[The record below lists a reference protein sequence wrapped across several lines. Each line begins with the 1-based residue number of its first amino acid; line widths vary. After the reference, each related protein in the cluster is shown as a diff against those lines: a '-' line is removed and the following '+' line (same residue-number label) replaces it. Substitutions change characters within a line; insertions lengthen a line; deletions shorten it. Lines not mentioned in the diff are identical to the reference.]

1 VVSAKNIGVAVGVA
15 LTGYL
20 VLFFLAPDSALI
32 FAAGLLLGGLLNRPL
47 SKAKPLPTVGD
58 TGEMATL
65 FIGNVAYKAS
75 EQEIRA
81 AFEKFG
87 EVLAVRLV
95 IDKRSGRPRGYG
107 FVEMAASGAER
118 AIAELND
125 TEFAGRTLKV
135 NVANE
140 RKPRS

>member
-1 VVSAKNIGVAVGVA
+1 MVSSKNIGVAVGVA

-20 VLFFLAPDSALI
+20 VLFFIAPESAPV
-32 FAAGLLLGGLLNRPL
+32 FAVGLLLGGLLNKPL
-47 SKAKPLPTVGD
+47 SKAKSLPSVGE
-58 TGEMATL
+58 TGEMTTL

-75 EQEIRA
+75 EQEIRT
-81 AFEKFG
+81 AFEKYG
-87 EVLAVRLV
+87 EVLGVRLV

-107 FVEMAASGAER
+107 FVEIAASGAEK

-125 TEFAGRTLKV
+125 TEFVGRTLKV

-140 RKPRS
+140 RKPRN

>member
-1 VVSAKNIGVAVGVA
+1 VVSSKNVGVAVGVA

-20 VLFFLAPDSALI
+20 VLFFLAPESALI
-32 FAAGLLLGGLLNRPL
+32 FAVGLLLGGLLNKPL
-47 SKAKPLPTVGD
+47 SKAKALPSVGE

-65 FIGNVAYKAS
+65 FVGNVAYKAS
-75 EQEIRA
+75 EQDIRA
-81 AFEKFG
+81 AFEKYG

-107 FVEMAASGAER
+107 FVEMAASGAEK

-125 TEFAGRTLKV
+125 SEFAGRTLKV

-140 RKPRS
+140 RKPRN

>member
-1 VVSAKNIGVAVGVA
+1 MVSLKNTGVAVGAA

-20 VLFFLAPDSALI
+20 VCFFLAPESALPL
-32 FAAGLLLGGLLNRPL
+32 AAGLLIGGLINQPL

-58 TGEMATL
+58 TGEMTAL

-75 EQEIRA
+75 EQEIRTL
-81 AFEKFG
+81 FSKYG

-107 FVEMAASGAER
+107 FVEMAAAGAEK
-118 AIAELND
+118 AIKELND